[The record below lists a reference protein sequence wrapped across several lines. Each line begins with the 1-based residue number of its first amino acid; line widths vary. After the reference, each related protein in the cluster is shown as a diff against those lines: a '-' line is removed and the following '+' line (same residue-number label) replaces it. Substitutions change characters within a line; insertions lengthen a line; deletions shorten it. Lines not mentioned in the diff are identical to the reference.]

1 MMNLD
6 LSVSII
12 IPSRNVD
19 YLLHICIEK
28 IRLLYP
34 DVKIVLVL
42 DEILPEDYEKF
53 DKNVQILKSKKY
65 TMSAKRNQG
74 VDFVDTKYIA
84 LIDSDAFP
92 DENWLEIAIN
102 FLENNKDYS
111 AVTGC
116 QMNWPDDSFAQKCLR
131 LLRFS
136 PLFSHQEWFKII
148 DCNTNETDCSE
159 FMTSNV
165 IITRET
171 YKKLNGMCE
180 DFYLAE
186 DNEFSQRM
194 FQNGYKIRFIPNVR
208 VFHREAKAFSFLRKF
223 FAISNYYGKCF
234 VKGIKIKNNAQTLSQ
249 FMPFIGSCFYLLL
262 LILQFLVFKSQFLMN
277 LLVIFPIA
285 CLLLLIYNAIIITK
299 NLEKQR
305 IQAIIYLFFI
315 SILFCFVWV
324 FGTFIGLCFKN
335 FYNNK
340 NGYKHY

>member
-1 MMNLD
+1 MNLG

-19 YLLHICIEK
+19 YLLVNCIEK
-28 IRLLYP
+28 IRALYP
-34 DVKIVLVL
+34 DVKIVLIL
-42 DEILPEDYEKF
+42 DEILPDDYKKF
-53 DKNVQILKSKKY
+53 DTNVHLLKSQKY

-92 DENWLEIAIN
+92 DENWLETSID
-102 FLENNKDYS
+102 FLENHNDYS

-116 QMNWPDDSFAQKCLR
+116 QMNYPNDSFTQKCLR

-148 DCNTNETDCSE
+148 NLNTKETDCSE

-165 IITRET
+165 VITRET

-194 FQNGYKIRFIPNVR
+194 FENGYKIRFIPNVR
-208 VFHREAKAFSFLRKF
+208 VFHREAKTYSFLRKF
-223 FAISNYYGKCF
+223 FAISNYYAKCF
-234 VKGIKIKNNAQTLSQ
+234 ANGIKIKNNAQTLSQ
-249 FMPFIGSCFYLLL
+249 FMPFAAICFYLLL
-262 LILQFLVFKSQFLMN
+262 VILQFTVLKSQFLAN
-277 LLVIFPIA
+277 LLLILPIA
-285 CLLLLIYNAIIITK
+285 SLLLLIYNAVIITK
-299 NLEKQR
+299 KLENKR
-305 IQAIIYLFFI
+305 LHGIIYLFFV
-315 SILFCFVWV
+315 SILFCIVWV
-324 FGTFIGLCFKN
+324 WGTFTGLCFKG
-335 FYNNK
+335 FYDVK